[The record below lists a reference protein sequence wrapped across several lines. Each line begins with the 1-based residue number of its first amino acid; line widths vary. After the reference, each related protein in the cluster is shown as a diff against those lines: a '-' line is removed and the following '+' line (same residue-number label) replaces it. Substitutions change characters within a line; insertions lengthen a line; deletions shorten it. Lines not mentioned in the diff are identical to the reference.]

1 MKIKK
6 QGNTTWIQCIQWVHT
21 RPVGWDTI
29 VRKQMEN
36 KKTKIEIQKIYD
48 EWSEGTE
55 GRSIMNSRTSN
66 GSLLDQAK
74 LRWKRGV
81 LRSI

>member
-55 GRSIMNSRTSN
+55 DHN
-66 GSLLDQAK
+66 GQVDGCRVEAGYSCSVA
-74 LRWKRGV
+74 
-81 LRSI
+81 SAY